1 MTTTQT
7 QQAEQAASAFGIP
20 VDDLIDQFSLDAVR
34 SSKEY
39 PAQKIIVY
47 GVPAIGKTTFAGTF
61 PKPILLRTEDGACAL
76 DIPTFPKLVKS
87 LGDLENALKAL
98 QGEHDYQTLI
108 IDSLDWLEPLVF
120 QYVCQSEG
128 KANIEDFGYGKGYMK
143 ADDVWRRIFA
153 KIENVRIKKNMNI
166 IVIAHAVPV
175 VFDAPDSDAYQRYQ
189 LKLQKRGAALWMEWS
204 DITLFCNYKI
214 NVIASQEKGTNKAR
228 GSGER
233 VIYTQERPAFQAKS
247 RWPLPDEIFIGTDAT
262 WSEFHQQ
269 LNVATEGHYVGF

>member
-1 MTTTQT
+1 
-7 QQAEQAASAFGIP
+7 
-20 VDDLIDQFSLDAVR
+20 
-34 SSKEY
+34 
-39 PAQKIIVY
+39 
-47 GVPAIGKTTFAGTF
+47 
-61 PKPILLRTEDGACAL
+61 
-76 DIPTFPKLVKS
+76 
-87 LGDLENALKAL
+87 
-98 QGEHDYQTLI
+98 
-108 IDSLDWLEPLVF
+108 
-120 QYVCQSEG
+120 
-128 KANIEDFGYGKGYMK
+128 MK